1 MYYKKTCM
9 EEIIKLTLDYIKG
22 LSLVIIVF
30 GIAYIV
36 YNRKKVKIVSL
47 NDIIRWANQNKGIGT
62 NMYVSRLS
70 IMPEQVRRQVK
81 EEIGL
86 KTLINGYKEETS
98 MFVTVLDDEDNI
110 ISSSYFMGTKLDEDL
125 EIALGNKTGVN
136 IKLN

>member
-1 MYYKKTCM
+1 M

-36 YNRKKVKIVSL
+36 YNRKKVKVVSL

>member
-1 MYYKKTCM
+1 M

-36 YNRKKVKIVSL
+36 YNRKKVKVVSL
-47 NDIIRWANQNKGIGT
+47 NDIISWANQNKGIGT

-125 EIALGNKTGVN
+125 EVALGNKTGVN

>member
-1 MYYKKTCM
+1 M
-9 EEIIKLTLDYIKG
+9 EEIIKLTLDCIKG

-36 YNRKKVKIVSL
+36 YNRKKVKVVSL